1 MVRKARLRPL
11 PRRSQRTIRNRSCLN
26 PLGETTMIN
35 RSIFSDDDHR
45 PIVAGFTREDFER
58 FNRLTHAK
66 NLRSIIKTTKWLNEH
81 GVELL
86 RRYPQEFRCGTG
98 MTVEEYLQAL
108 SVHVDRCRAFL
119 DKM

>member
-1 MVRKARLRPL
+1 MH
-11 PRRSQRTIRNRSCLN
+11 
-26 PLGETTMIN
+26 GETTMIN
-35 RSIFSDDDHR
+35 RRIFSDDDHR
-45 PIVAGFTREDFER
+45 PIVAGFSREDFER

-66 NLRSIIKTTKWLNEH
+66 NLRSIIRCTKWLNEH

-86 RRYPQEFRCGTG
+86 RRYPQEFRRGTG
-98 MTVEEYLQAL
+98 MTVEEYRQAL